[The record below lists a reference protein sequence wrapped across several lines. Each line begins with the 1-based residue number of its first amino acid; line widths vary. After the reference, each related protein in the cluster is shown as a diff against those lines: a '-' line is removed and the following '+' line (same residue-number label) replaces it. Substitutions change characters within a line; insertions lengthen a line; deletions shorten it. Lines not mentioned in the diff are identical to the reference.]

1 MTGAPAPPPAPLA
14 PASEALPELPP
25 PATGA
30 LPAAPPATAFDPALA
45 LLAPPLAEPLTAP
58 ALPAVAGV
66 GVGLAS
72 FDVPQPAANK
82 SENTALFSLAIGMA
96 WLLRG

>member
-1 MTGAPAPPPAPLA
+1 
-14 PASEALPELPP
+14 
-25 PATGA
+25 
-30 LPAAPPATAFDPALA
+30 
-45 LLAPPLAEPLTAP
+45 LAEPLTAP